1 MKEKEKNDI
10 NNIELKKLLLKINNT
25 PDIDDANKRQ
35 YIYLSGFFEE
45 NIFYELSPTISPSIP
60 TNQVVGW
67 MPLEDMDTIVI
78 DHTRGSLRGF
88 INCYSYGAYIRFKFT
103 IDGQDYRCISCEDFL
118 LDYGRL
124 KGYLLDDN
132 KYTFTIDENN
142 INPIVNLYEKVKI
155 NEVLWKKKNIQVGSI
170 GLQMTRN

>member
-1 MKEKEKNDI
+1 MEKLYFRDTEMLLPESDR
-10 NNIELKKLLLKINNT
+10 EKKLLLKINNT
-25 PDIDDANKRQ
+25 PDIDDADKRQ

-67 MPLEDMDTIVI
+67 MPLEDMNTIVT
-78 DHTRGSLRGF
+78 DHTRGTLRGF
-88 INCYSYGAYIRFKFT
+88 INRYSYGAYIHFRFT

-124 KGYLLDDN
+124 KGYLLDDYMVVDYED
-132 KYTFTIDENN
+132 KSYGPGEGSMYT
-142 INPIVNLYEKVKI
+142 LK
-155 NEVLWKKKNIQVGSI
+155 LQQRKN
-170 GLQMTRN
+170 